1 MASPLVTLTI
11 DLPKQ
16 LHKHTYT
23 PHTVSC
29 SSHTRTR
36 IFNHFPLY
44 PLQAT
49 LLCCGFSVLFPAAT
63 ITCLHL
69 QLPSESSRIDLTT
82 ARSPTLNYSR
92 LTSTFRLLT
101 AVGFCRL
108 IKRRTVLFLTF
119 ASFRSCFSRQIE
131 SAPAACSLLLVPA
144 SQPASGSFLL
154 SIHLQTASFNV
165 IAKLGFAPF
174 AYRARKLVS
183 IICAFLCA
191 S

>member
-1 MASPLVTLTI
+1 MASPLVTLTT

-49 LLCCGFSVLFPAAT
+49 QPCCVVVFLFSLLPPPSPAC
-63 ITCLHL
+63 TCSS
-69 QLPSESSRIDLTT
+69 LPSESSRIDLTT
-82 ARSPTLNYSR
+82 ARPSTLNYSR

-101 AVGFCRL
+101 AVGLYRL
-108 IKRRTVLFLTF
+108 IKRRTVLFLNF

-131 SAPAACSLLLVPA
+131 SAPAACSLLLVPT

-154 SIHLQTASFNV
+154 SITCKQLLSAS
-165 IAKLGFAPF
+165 
-174 AYRARKLVS
+174 
-183 IICAFLCA
+183 
-191 S
+191 